1 MFTRLLFAGYDGLT
15 AVQIPPIYPVASH
28 YFRLDTR
35 QEGEVQLLEFIIA
48 IIIAI
53 GIGVIAAVLGVGGGF
68 LMVPVFT
75 ILFGLDQKMAI
86 GTSLAVIVATSFSGS
101 FSFARQG
108 RIFYRAAT
116 VMIIPGIIGAVI
128 GGLLTAVL
136 PGSWLAL
143 IFSGLIILFAV
154 AMLSGDRTLIYPITI
169 GPSFSEECRDR
180 FSTCVTMRIY
190 YLHLITW
197 GALSGLIGG
206 VCGLGG
212 GVINVPALF
221 ILGMPIHFAAASS
234 TFIIFFTSL
243 AGTAVHLALGHI
255 LPALAV
261 TFAAGGFFGAQL
273 GSRLAPGIPAESLKK
288 IIAVMFIL
296 IALGTIIKTLL
307 S

>member
-1 MFTRLLFAGYDGLT
+1 MPLGDG
-15 AVQIPPIYPVASH
+15 I
-28 YFRLDTR
+28 
-35 QEGEVQLLEFIIA
+35 LLEYIIA

-53 GIGVIAAVLGVGGGF
+53 GIGILAAVLGVGGGF

-75 ILFGLDQKMAI
+75 ILFGLDQKMAV

-108 RIFYRAAT
+108 RIFYRAAI

-128 GGLLTAVL
+128 GGLLTALL

-143 IFSGLIILFAV
+143 IFSGVIILFAV
-154 AMLSGDRTLIYPITI
+154 AMLSGDRTLIFPITF

-180 FSTCVTMRIY
+180 FSTCVTMRMY
-190 YLHLITW
+190 YLHLIIW
-197 GALSGLIGG
+197 GALSGLIGA

-243 AGTAVHLALGHI
+243 SGAAVHLALGHI
-255 LPALAV
+255 LPVLAV
-261 TFAAGGFFGAQL
+261 TFATGGFFGAQI
-273 GSRLAPGIPAESLKK
+273 GSRLAPRISAESLKK

-296 IALGTIIKTLL
+296 IAVGTIAKTLY